1 MRYDWAILSEK
12 IKKLYV
18 DEQLSS
24 TVVSQKLN
32 IPLSTVLKHIKEKG
46 WSRPSSVTES
56 RQKYLKESLYTDD
69 LKQTIIDLYIDQ
81 NLSFTEVCKKLNFS
95 NSKLTCLIKYFDIKK
110 PKELKN
116 KIRQNTNLEKYGV
129 ANVMFDSK
137 IRQAYDKNKTILDLE
152 SIEKRRLKRLNSSRY
167 PDEVKQI
174 LSSAE
179 NLKNFILSLEDKS
192 VMNIT
197 SKLDVDPSVFR
208 RTYLHPWKLEQ
219 YIESDPSRSFP
230 EKELEQYIK
239 SFYNGEVIH
248 GVKVLG
254 DCDIDIYL
262 PSKKLGF
269 EYHGSY
275 WHSTKFNRISP
286 RVKTQ
291 KALKLGIR
299 LIHIYDFEWFN
310 HKENVKRFVYDLIKT
325 SKKHLIRSQEVIKIS
340 KKDYN
345 DFCSKNHLYGNG
357 GKATIFL
364 GIYSNNEL
372 VAVAGFS
379 KSRSPKYNWEWRR
392 FCVKFRYFAN
402 FNIRKIFLT
411 YFAKSHKGLLVDYQ
425 QMDRF
430 PTISSERM
438 GFKKLRWNEGFV
450 CVDTI
455 HKQFKYTRHR
465 FIPEDGLTSLETMKK
480 YGYDVEVPNAGTITW
495 IKEI

>member
-1 MRYDWAILSEK
+1 MKYDWTILSEN
-12 IKKLYV
+12 IRKLYI

-24 TVVSQKLN
+24 TVVSKKLN
-32 IPLSTVLKHIKEKG
+32 IPLSTILKHIKEKG
-46 WSRPSSVTES
+46 WSKPNSNTLD
-56 RQKYLKESLYTDD
+56 RQKHLEQTLYTQD
-69 LKQTIIDLYIDQ
+69 LKQKIIDLYINK
-81 NLSFTEVCKKLNFS
+81 NLSFVKVCAQLNFS
-95 NSKLTCLIKYFDIKK
+95 ISKLTRLIKYFNIKK

-129 ANVMFDSK
+129 TDVMFDSK
-137 IRQAYDKNKTILDLE
+137 IRQNYDNNKTLLNSI

-192 VMNIT
+192 VLNIT
-197 SKLDVDPSVFR
+197 SKLDIDPSVFR
-208 RTYLHPWKLEQ
+208 RTYLHPWKLEH
-219 YIESDPSRSFP
+219 YVENHPSRSFQ
-230 EKELEQYIK
+230 EKELEKYIK

-248 GVKVLG
+248 GIKILG

-275 WHSTKFNRISP
+275 WHSTRFNRISP
-286 RVKTQ
+286 KTKTQ
-291 KALKLGIR
+291 KALNSGIR
-299 LIHIYDFEWFN
+299 LIHIYDFEWYN
-310 HKENVKRFVYDLIKT
+310 HKENVKHFIYDLIKT
-325 SKKHLIRSQEVIKIS
+325 SKKHLIRSQNVIEIS
-340 KKDYN
+340 KKEYD
-345 DFCSKNHLYGNG
+345 DFCSENHLYGNG

-364 GIYSNNEL
+364 GIYSKNEL

-379 KSRSPKYNWEWRR
+379 KSRSSKYNWEWRR

-402 FNIRKIFLT
+402 FNIRKAFID

-430 PTISSERM
+430 PVSDNFEN
-438 GFKKLRWNEGFV
+438 GFKKINYNNSVVTVNKSTLKYIR
-450 CVDTI
+450 
-455 HKQFKYTRHR
+455 HKI
-465 FIPEDGLTSLETMKK
+465 IPEKGLNKSETMNKL
-480 YGYDVEVPNAGTITW
+480 GFDTEVYTAGTITW
-495 IKEI
+495 VKELI